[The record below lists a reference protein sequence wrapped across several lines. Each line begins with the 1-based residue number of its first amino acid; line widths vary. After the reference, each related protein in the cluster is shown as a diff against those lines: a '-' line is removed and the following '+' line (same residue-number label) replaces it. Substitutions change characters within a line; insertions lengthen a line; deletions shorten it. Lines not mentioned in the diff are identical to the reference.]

1 LSKKVL
7 VVDDSSHIRD
17 LIRSILVQN
26 NYEVETADNGAQ
38 ALDKY
43 VKFKP
48 DVVTLDLSMPVIDGY
63 ETLCKLFQLDQN
75 AFIIMLTAIEDQGIV
90 LKCLEKGAR
99 GYLTKPFR
107 KEELLNCISKAFSLD
122 HDKHIDRFFSQVRDR
137 LDGAVK
143 KLLHPLASVNLK
155 EVKVISK
162 PESPQSLSN
171 KPDLSQ
177 IRAVPK
183 IEPLKIEKP
192 QGAVGYVTEIGGMQE
207 GVVISFIRKED
218 LDTLIESVK
227 GENNNESQPDLEIFN
242 IIHMKILSE
251 LSNSMNLRLNSKPI
265 RLYDEVMDSKVDVN
279 EVSKV
284 KFEVILENKSIPI
297 EVQLWVNIGKAF
309 SDRIKSATLM

>member
-1 LSKKVL
+1 VL

>member
-1 LSKKVL
+1 ML

>member
-1 LSKKVL
+1 VL
-7 VVDDSSHIRD
+7 VVDDSPHIRD

-26 NYEVETADNGAQ
+26 NYEVEIADNGAQ

-63 ETLCKLFQLDQN
+63 ETLCKIFQLDQN
-75 AFIIMLTAIEDQGIV
+75 ALIIMLTAIEDEGIV

-107 KEELLNCISKAFSLD
+107 KEELLDSIGKAFSLD
-122 HDKHIDRFFSQVRDR
+122 HDKHIDKFFSQVRDR

-143 KLLHPLASVNLK
+143 KLLHPSASVNLK

-171 KPDLSQ
+171 IPDLSQ
-177 IRAVPK
+177 IKAAPK

-207 GVVISFIRKED
+207 GVIISFIREED
-218 LDTLIESVK
+218 LDTLIENVK
-227 GENNNESQPDLEIFN
+227 GENSNESHTDLEIFN

-265 RLYDEVMDSKVDVN
+265 RLYDEVMDRKVDVN

-284 KFEVILENKSIPI
+284 KFEIILENRKIPI

-309 SDRIKSATLM
+309 SDRIKSVTLR